1 VISNTIKLPRV
12 HQANAEVVEALE
24 RLLEAARAGAVRAVS
39 VVVVNPLHEVETVT
53 VGNIHQTSK
62 ILLIGG
68 LSVAAQELLQT

>member
-1 VISNTIKLPRV
+1 VITNTVKLPRA

-24 RLLEAARAGAVRAVS
+24 RLLEAARAGAVRSVS
-39 VVVVNPLHEVETVT
+39 IVVVNPLHEVETVT
-53 VGNIHQTSK
+53 VGNIQNISK